1 MLLSCLESVGFPA
14 TFDHPITDI
23 GSLLLDG
30 QAIPDCAISWG
41 TTWNLEKCWTSNEIE
56 WFASWFCILVYYI
69 YLSIYIYIY
78 IINIIIYYIYILYII
93 QKGKNINLWVPG
105 SYMFSPHC
113 PLTGQFTQPRRLN
126 ILKGGITPLFS
137 STIFFLCKLPL
148 FPQRKFASA
157 RCAQHSSTTNDFATG
172 GVVPVLW
179 SLALPVIELSF
190 AGHGDCPRIIP
201 AICQYVFCN
210 NTFQIVLA

>member
-1 MLLSCLESVGFPA
+1 MRLNGLHPGFVYWC
-14 TFDHPITDI
+14 T
-23 GSLLLDG
+23 
-30 QAIPDCAISWG
+30 IS
-41 TTWNLEKCWTSNEIE
+41 
-56 WFASWFCILVYYI
+56 I
-69 YLSIYIYIY
+69 YLFIYIYIHNKY
-78 IINIIIYYIYILYII
+78 NCILYIYILYII

-148 FPQRKFASA
+148 CPQRKFASA

-190 AGHGDCPRIIP
+190 CWSWGLSKNYSHNMSMF
-201 AICQYVFCN
+201 VFCN
-210 NTFQIVLA
+210 NTFQTVLA